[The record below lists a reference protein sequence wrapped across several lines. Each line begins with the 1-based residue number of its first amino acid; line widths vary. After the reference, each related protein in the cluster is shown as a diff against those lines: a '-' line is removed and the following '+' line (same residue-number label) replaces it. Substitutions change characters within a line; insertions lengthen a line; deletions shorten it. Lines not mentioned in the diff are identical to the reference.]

1 MLQKNVQQNKI
12 DQLNEELRRE
22 VAEYDMLMES
32 TEVCIIKMK
41 MEEGLP
47 VIWCNESTYRTV
59 GYTKEEYQAE
69 FGYDLRSYF
78 SGREAS
84 LNMINKALKNALDN
98 GKRRWQVLL
107 QLPKRRGN
115 FWAQCSGTFTDYN
128 SDTGRPTSI
137 YGVFTDVTSVVETQE
152 KLVLADRE
160 NDWLNSV
167 LDNIPAG
174 VCVCSLQND
183 VPISIMLNQYLADK
197 IGVSSGQHEIID
209 ENLILEFIHEDDRDI
224 CRTALMVLLE
234 KKDKMDMVCRVR
246 LKDTDCF
253 FWARIEGL
261 LAKPKDNAAIA
272 YLTCTDISELKET
285 ERTLQRAVVAAK
297 LLVWEYDIEKHTV
310 YLADN
315 EIVDRYC
322 DKYQLGHVITNVPES
337 VAEFVDEK
345 SRTTL
350 FEMRKEIEAGESAS
364 HEICFKRTSRWEPR
378 CERIS
383 YTVERDMHGRPNRA
397 YAISADITQEKA
409 IEEQYER
416 ERNYLHNNRDNNL
429 VAKGHY
435 NLTQNKIL
443 EYSLQNEKTIG
454 VDYFSISAEVPYDE
468 GLKNFLKEAY
478 SDNERKMME
487 LDLNYAARGD
497 AVDLRNR
504 LILALQEEASKHS
517 DKVIMFVDEAN
528 LLLEPD
534 YHYLMDIYNRLS
546 MVGTDMLTVLIGTK
560 ELLLSRNVFAKIDK
574 QQIINRFMIFDY
586 EFTGIKTP
594 KEIQEILMSYDYK
607 SVYPE
612 GTKMTFTRY
621 FFPDA
626 YDDGERLSNYAK
638 ELFEAVEENICFNKG
653 ENISIP
659 MKDLTTMIEYVLKT
673 YGVEG
678 ESVYWPDISKWKE
691 SLNYTG
697 MSNYEQIYGSQNNKK
712 AKATL

>member
-1 MLQKNVQQNKI
+1 MSDHQ
-12 DQLNEELRRE
+12 
-22 VAEYDMLMES
+22 
-32 TEVCIIKMK
+32 
-41 MEEGLP
+41 
-47 VIWCNESTYRTV
+47 
-59 GYTKEEYQAE
+59 
-69 FGYDLRSYF
+69 RS
-78 SGREAS
+78 S
-84 LNMINKALKNALDN
+84 
-98 GKRRWQVLL
+98 
-107 QLPKRRGN
+107 
-115 FWAQCSGTFTDYN
+115 
-128 SDTGRPTSI
+128 
-137 YGVFTDVTSVVETQE
+137 
-152 KLVLADRE
+152 
-160 NDWLNSV
+160 
-167 LDNIPAG
+167 
-174 VCVCSLQND
+174 
-183 VPISIMLNQYLADK
+183 
-197 IGVSSGQHEIID
+197 
-209 ENLILEFIHEDDRDI
+209 
-224 CRTALMVLLE
+224 
-234 KKDKMDMVCRVR
+234 
-246 LKDTDCF
+246 
-253 FWARIEGL
+253 
-261 LAKPKDNAAIA
+261 
-272 YLTCTDISELKET
+272 
-285 ERTLQRAVVAAK
+285 
-297 LLVWEYDIEKHTV
+297 
-310 YLADN
+310 
-315 EIVDRYC
+315 
-322 DKYQLGHVITNVPES
+322 
-337 VAEFVDEK
+337 EK
-345 SRTTL
+345 S
-350 FEMRKEIEAGESAS
+350 F
-364 HEICFKRTSRWEPR
+364 FK
-378 CERIS
+378 
-383 YTVERDMHGRPNRA
+383 
-397 YAISADITQEKA
+397 Q
-409 IEEQYER
+409 
-416 ERNYLHNNRDNNL
+416 LL
-429 VAKGHY
+429 
-435 NLTQNKIL
+435 
-443 EYSLQNEKTIG
+443 
-454 VDYFSISAEVPYDE
+454 
-468 GLKNFLKEAY
+468 
-478 SDNERKMME
+478 